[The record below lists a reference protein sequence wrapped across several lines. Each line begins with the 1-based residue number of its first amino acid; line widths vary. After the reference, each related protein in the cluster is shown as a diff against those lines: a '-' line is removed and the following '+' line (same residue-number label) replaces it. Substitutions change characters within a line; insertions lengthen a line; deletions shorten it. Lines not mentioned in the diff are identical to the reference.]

1 MAKNNSGRSTTT
13 SVSVAVLY
21 ADILDKIVQ
30 GQFPAGHHLVE
41 ENLARAY
48 HVSRTPIRE
57 VLVLL
62 QKDGLIKRSL
72 NRGAEVVSFA
82 PDDVEQIYEIRSA
95 LECLAL
101 RKAAHRIRLGDL
113 IEIERRLLIANQR
126 TSKTWKQDQSEID
139 LRLHGLIISHSGNPR
154 LTGYLE
160 NVALLTHSL
169 RLIGYRN
176 EEYALSAGEEHLAIV
191 QALLRRDASMAER
204 LLQAHIDSSMH
215 HVLELFFKSMQ

>member
-1 MAKNNSGRSTTT
+1 MAKDNSGRSTA
-13 SVSVAVLY
+13 VNVAVLY

-62 QKDGLIKRSL
+62 QKDGLVKRSL

-126 TSKTWKQDQSEID
+126 VSETWKQDQSEID

-176 EEYALSAGEEHLAIV
+176 EEYAISAGEEHLAIV
-191 QALLRRDASMAER
+191 QALLHRDASMAER

-215 HVLELFFKSMQ
+215 HVLELFFKSVQ

>member
-1 MAKNNSGRSTTT
+1 MAKDNSGRSTA
-13 SVSVAVLY
+13 VNVAVLY

-30 GQFPAGHHLVE
+30 GQFPAGYHLVE

-72 NRGAEVVSFA
+72 NRGAEVVSFG
-82 PDDVEQIYEIRSA
+82 PDDVEQIYEIRST

-126 TSKTWKQDQSEID
+126 ASETWKQDQSEID

-215 HVLELFFKSMQ
+215 HVLELFFESTH